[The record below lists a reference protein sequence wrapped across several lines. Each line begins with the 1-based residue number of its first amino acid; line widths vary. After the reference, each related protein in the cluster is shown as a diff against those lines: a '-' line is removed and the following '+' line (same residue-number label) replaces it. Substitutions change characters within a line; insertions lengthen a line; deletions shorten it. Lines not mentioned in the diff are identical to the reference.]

1 MKIESL
7 LILFLLSRSAFA
19 QDPVASLEGQ
29 IHDAAGGAIAGASVT
44 LRNLDTG
51 YRQSQTTSAEGFYKL
66 ALAPV
71 GPYLLVVERTGFARF
86 QQQPVHLNVSQTARL
101 DVTLTLAS
109 QQESVTV
116 QGDAALVDTATNT
129 LGKVVT
135 TKEVLDLP
143 LNGRN
148 FTQLGL
154 LQAGVA
160 PLTSGMQNSGGSLRN
175 GQGYSVNGQRP
186 ESNVYRVDGATNANR
201 MDGGFALRIPV
212 DAIAEFRILT
222 HTAPPEYGGT
232 SGSTTSV
239 VTRSGTNRLHGSLYE
254 FLRNEAFDAR
264 NFFSAEVEPL
274 KQNQF
279 GATIGGPIRHDRTF
293 FFGYYEGFRNR
304 QGVTRSAVVGTA
316 AQRTGNFSGQAT
328 PLLDISAG
336 GTPYPGGVIPA
347 NLLNAVSLG
356 VMQRYIPP
364 GNIGPSIY
372 RTTIVTQND
381 YHQGGGRV
389 DHRFRDSDQLAFRY
403 SYSEGSNINPISI
416 RGSDLPGFPVQDDLA
431 THALTLSETHIVS
444 PTVVNSFRAS
454 YFRHKFFFDQR
465 LNKTSPRELGFNFDS
480 ASAAGQGVP
489 FFNINGYSPVG
500 GAIVGPRTSTQ
511 NDYELYDSLSL
522 IRARHAIKIG
532 ADGRNT
538 RITAFQAIAPNSF
551 FVFTP
556 SFPSND
562 GFANFLM
569 GRPLVFYQ
577 GLGDLSR
584 GLRNWSTGLF
594 AQDEWRATNR
604 LTLNYGVRWEVN
616 PPFTEVRD
624 RLNTFVPGQQ
634 STVFPNAPL
643 GVLFPGDQG
652 VAKGLAATQWTGLM
666 PRMGFAFNPDGRGTL
681 AIRASYGIF
690 FDTMANG
697 QGTAFQAPVSSLPWT
712 QLVQF
717 SGPGTTFVNPY
728 GSQPRPQ
735 PGSFLRPATVVG
747 MSKDA
752 RPPYAQNWNLSI
764 QRSLGKNYVLEG
776 RYVGTKGTRL
786 PRNIEANPSVWGPGA
801 TVQNADRRRIYANC
815 PADGSACQ
823 LVHVAL
829 LSNITNSTYH
839 GAQLSLS
846 RRFSHGLGFSASYW
860 FSKTLDY
867 LSAMN
872 LTGAAARPLSGEVD
886 IAQNPFNLAA
896 EHGPSLFDAKSRFV
910 LSGSWEIPV
919 PKAWHSATWHSAK
932 WHSAK
937 WNSAARTL
945 LAGWQMNV
953 IATASSGTP
962 FTIFDSANV
971 AGQASHPPVS
981 GFAGSRPDVVSNPN
995 AGAHTV
1001 EQWISRSA
1009 FRRLNPVTEAG
1020 RFGNAGR
1027 NIARGPGIANA
1038 DVSLLK
1044 SFSFGES
1051 RRLQFRA
1058 ECFNLANHAN
1068 FGLPVTDL
1076 ASPSFGRILE
1086 AAPPRLVQLGLKF
1099 LF

>member
-1 MKIESL
+1 MNIR
-7 LILFLLSRSAFA
+7 FLLTLLLLCLTALA
-19 QDPVASLEGQ
+19 QDPVASLEGEV
-29 IHDAAGGAIAGASVT
+29 HDASGGAIAGAAVEI
-44 LRNLDTG
+44 RNLDTG
-51 YRQSQTTSAEGFYKL
+51 YKQSQTTSAAGFYKL
-66 ALAPV
+66 S
-71 GPYLLVVERTGFARF
+71 LVPIGRYQLSVERNGFARF
-86 QQQPVHLNVSQTARL
+86 QQQPVQLNVSQTVRL
-101 DVTLTLAS
+101 DVSLALAS
-109 QQESVTV
+109 QRESIVV
-116 QGDAALVDTATNT
+116 EGDSALVDTATNT

-135 TKEVLDLP
+135 EKEVLDLP

-160 PLTSGMQNSGGSLRN
+160 PLTTGIQQSGGSLRN
-175 GQGYSVNGQRP
+175 GQGYAVNGQRP
-186 ESNVYRVDGATNANR
+186 ESNTYRVDGAANVNR

-222 HTAPPEYGGT
+222 HTAPPEYGGM

-239 VTRSGTNRLHGSLYE
+239 VTRSGTNAVHGSLYE
-254 FLRNEAFDAR
+254 FLRNDVFDSR
-264 NFFSAEVEPL
+264 NFFSENVEPL

-279 GATIGGPIRHDRTF
+279 GGTAGGPIQRDRTF

-316 AQRTGNFSGQAT
+316 AQRSGNFSGQPQ
-328 PLLDISAG
+328 PLIDFSAG
-336 GTPYPGGVIPA
+336 GVPFPGGIIPA
-347 NLLNAVSLG
+347 ALLNPVSLG
-356 VMQRYIPP
+356 VMQRYIPL
-364 GNIGPSIY
+364 GNTSPSIY
-372 RTTIVTQND
+372 RTTVVTRND
-381 YHQGGGRV
+381 YDQGGGRI
-389 DHRFRDSDQLAFRY
+389 DRRFSDRDQLAFRY
-403 SYSEGSNINPISI
+403 SYSQGTNVNPISI

-431 THALTLSETHIVS
+431 THAVTLSETHLFS
-444 PTVVNSFRAS
+444 PAAVNSFRAS

-465 LNKTSPRELGFNFDS
+465 LNKTSPRDLGFNYDS
-480 ASAAGQGVP
+480 ASSAGQGVP

-500 GAIVGPRTSTQ
+500 GSIVGPRTSTQ
-511 NDYELYDSLSL
+511 NDYELYDALSL
-522 IRARHAIKIG
+522 TRGKHAVKIG
-532 ADGRNT
+532 GDARST
-538 RITAFQAIAPNSF
+538 RITAFQAIAPNAF

-562 GFANFLM
+562 GFANFLI

-584 GLRNWSTGLF
+584 GLRNWSTGLY
-594 AQDEWRATNR
+594 AQDEWRATSR
-604 LTLNYGVRWEVN
+604 LTINYGVRWEVN
-616 PPFTEVRD
+616 PPFTEERD

-634 STVFPNAPL
+634 STAYPNAPL
-643 GVLFPGDQG
+643 GVLFPGDKG
-652 VAKGLAATQWTGLM
+652 VAKGLAAVQWTAFM
-666 PRMGFAFNPDGRGTL
+666 PRVGFAWNPDGQGTL

-690 FDTMANG
+690 YDTMANG

-717 SGPGTTFVNPY
+717 SGPGTTFLNPY
-728 GSQPRPQ
+728 GSQPKPQ
-735 PGSFLRPATVVG
+735 PNSFLRPATVVG

-752 RPPYAQNWNLSI
+752 RPPYAQNWNLSL
-764 QRSLGKNYVLEG
+764 QRSLGKNYVIEG

-786 PRNIEANPSVWGPGA
+786 PRNIEANPAVWGPGA
-801 TVQNADRRRIYANC
+801 TAQNADRRRIYANC

-839 GAQLSLS
+839 AAQLSLS
-846 RRFSHGLGFSASYW
+846 RRFSYGLGFSASYW

-886 IAQNPFNLAA
+886 IAQNPLNLFA
-896 EHGPSLFDAKSRFV
+896 EHGPSLFDARHRFV
-910 LSGSWEIPV
+910 LSASWEIPA
-919 PKAWHSATWHSAK
+919 PKPLRGAG
-932 WHSAK
+932 
-937 WNSAARTL
+937 RVL
-945 LAGWQMNV
+945 LAGWQLNG
-953 IATASSGTP
+953 IATNSSGTP
-962 FTIFDSANV
+962 FTVFDSANV

-981 GFAGSRPDVVSNPN
+981 GFAGSRPDVISDPN
-995 AGAHTV
+995 NGSHTV
-1001 EQWISRSA
+1001 EQWISRPS
-1009 FRRLNPVTEAG
+1009 FRRLNPATEAG
-1020 RFGNAGR
+1020 NFGSAGR
-1027 NIARGPGIANA
+1027 NIARAPGIANV
-1038 DVSLLK
+1038 DLSLLK
-1044 SFSFGES
+1044 SCPFGEK
-1051 RRLQFRA
+1051 RRLQFRV

-1086 AAPPRLVQLGLKF
+1086 AAPPRLVQFGLKF

>member
-1 MKIESL
+1 MNTR
-7 LILFLLSRSAFA
+7 ILFVPLLLCVSALA
-19 QDPVASLEGQ
+19 QDPVASLEGEV
-29 IHDAAGGAIAGASVT
+29 HDPTGGAVGAATVSVT
-44 LRNLDTG
+44 NLDTG
-51 YRQSQTTSAEGFYKL
+51 YKQSQSTSTGGFYKL
-66 ALAPV
+66 SLLPV
-71 GPYLLVVERTGFARF
+71 GRYQLTVERSGFARF
-86 QQQPVHLNVSQTARL
+86 QQQPVQLNVSQTVRL
-101 DVTLTLAS
+101 DVQLTLAS
-109 QQESVTV
+109 QRETVSVES
-116 QGDAALVDTATNT
+116 DATLVDTATNT

-160 PLTSGMQNSGGSLRN
+160 PITSGIQQSGGSLRN
-175 GQGYSVNGQRP
+175 GQGYAVNGQRP
-186 ESNVYRVDGATNANR
+186 ESNLYRVDGATNMNR

-239 VTRSGTNRLHGSLYE
+239 VTRSGTNAPHGSLYE
-254 FLRNEAFDAR
+254 FLRNDTFDSR
-264 NFFSAEVEPL
+264 NFFSADVEPL

-279 GATIGGPIRHDRTF
+279 GGTLGGPVRRDRTF
-293 FFGYYEGFRNR
+293 LFGYFEGFRNR

-316 AQRTGNFSGQAT
+316 AQRRGDFSGQSN
-328 PLLDISAG
+328 PLIDLSAG
-336 GTPYPGGVIPA
+336 GVPYAGGMIPA
-347 NLLNAVSLG
+347 NLLNSVSLG
-356 VMQRYIPP
+356 VIDRYIPL
-364 GNIGPSIY
+364 GNISPSVY
-372 RTTIVTQND
+372 RTTVVTRND
-381 YHQGGGRV
+381 YDQGGGRI
-389 DHRFRDSDQLAFRY
+389 DHRFSDSNQIAFRY
-403 SYSEGSNINPISI
+403 SYSEGTNVNPISI

-431 THALTLSETHIVS
+431 THALTLSGTHLFS
-444 PTVVNSFRAS
+444 PTAVNAFRAS

-465 LNKTSPRELGFNFDS
+465 LNRTSPRELGFNYDS
-480 ASAAGQGVP
+480 ASSAGQGVP

-500 GAIVGPRTSTQ
+500 GSIVGPRTSTQ
-511 NDYELYDSLSL
+511 NDYELYDSISL
-522 IRARHAIKIG
+522 IRGKHAIKVG
-532 ADGRNT
+532 GDARNT
-538 RITAFQAIAPNSF
+538 RITAFQAIAPNAF

-594 AQDEWRATNR
+594 AQDEWRVTSR

-616 PPFTEVRD
+616 PPITEERD

-634 STVFPNAPL
+634 STVFPTAPL
-643 GVLFPGDQG
+643 GVLFPGDAG
-652 VAKGLAATQWTGLM
+652 VAKGLAPIQWTAFM
-666 PRMGFAFNPDGRGTL
+666 PRVGLAWNPDGQGRL
-681 AIRASYGIF
+681 AIRASYGMF
-690 FDTMANG
+690 YDTMSNG
-697 QGTAFQAPVSSLPWT
+697 QGTSFQAPVSSLPWT

-728 GSQPRPQ
+728 GGQPKPQ
-735 PGSFLRPATVVG
+735 PNTFLRPATVVG
-747 MSKDA
+747 TSKDA
-752 RPPYAQNWNLSI
+752 KPPYAQDWNFSL
-764 QRSLGKNYVLEG
+764 QRSLGKDYVVEA

-786 PRNIEANPSVWGPGA
+786 PRNIEANPAVWGPGA
-801 TVQNADRRRIYANC
+801 TAQNADRRRIYANC
-815 PADGSACQ
+815 PADGTACQ

-839 GAQLSLS
+839 GMQVSLS
-846 RRFSHGLGFSASYW
+846 RRFSGGLGLSGSYW

-867 LSAMN
+867 LSSMN

-896 EHGPSLFDAKSRFV
+896 EHGPSLFDARHRFV
-910 LSGSWEIPV
+910 LSGSWEIP
-919 PKAWHSATWHSAK
+919 SAK
-932 WHSAK
+932 SLRGT
-937 WNSAARTL
+937 SRVV
-945 LAGWQMNV
+945 LAGWQLNA

-962 FTIFDSANV
+962 FTVFDSANV

-981 GFAGSRPDVVSNPN
+981 GFAGSRPDVVSDPN
-995 AGAHTV
+995 AGPHTV

-1009 FRRLNPVTEAG
+1009 FRRLNPATEAG
-1020 RFGNAGR
+1020 NFGNAGR
-1027 NIARGPGIANA
+1027 NIARA
-1038 DVSLLK
+1038 DGLGNIDLSLLK
-1044 SFSFGES
+1044 SFTFEEKW
-1051 RRLQFRA
+1051 RLQFRA

-1076 ASPSFGRILE
+1076 ASPSFGRILD
-1086 AAPPRLVQLGLKF
+1086 ANPARLVQFGLKL